1 MHIHYNT
8 NQTTL
13 PLEIRFFLPQE
24 HLVFTI
30 EKVVNTLEDCHF
42 HAFYHAFGH
51 PSFHPK
57 MLVYTLLF
65 TYSQGI
71 VYERTLLKFES

>member
-13 PLEIRFFLPQE
+13 PLEISSFLPQD

-30 EKVVNTLEDCHF
+30 EKVVNTLEERHF
-42 HAFYHAFGH
+42 YTSYHAFGR
-51 PSFHPK
+51 PSYHPK
-57 MLVYTLLF
+57 ACIYSSICLF
-65 TYSQGI
+65 TRDFLWS
-71 VYERTLLKFES
+71 KN